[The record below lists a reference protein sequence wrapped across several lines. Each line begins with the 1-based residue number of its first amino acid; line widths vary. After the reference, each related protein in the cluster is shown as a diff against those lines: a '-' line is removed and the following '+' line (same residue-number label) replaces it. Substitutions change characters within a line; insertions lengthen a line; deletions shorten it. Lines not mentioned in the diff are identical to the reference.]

1 MLSEQI
7 LAFPLIVDRTR
18 ICLID
23 LAVDI
28 SFALKN
34 SGILNKNFNTFRH
47 MLMYINQTCFQF

>member
-18 ICLID
+18 ICFVD
-23 LAVDI
+23 SAVDS

-47 MLMYINQTCFQF
+47 MLMCIN